1 MQTASVFFR
10 LALALSLSSLV
21 FSVFKGLAFGEA
33 TFLLFFSALL
43 LATRQQF
50 DRPTSMIDQPFTWSW
65 IAAVGVILATLL
77 GILWLA
83 FDEIRSGLG
92 GLWWQFEFDAQAPR
106 ALRAVLGALVVAV
119 ALASRQLLRPPTGLA
134 HRPTPDELERAS
146 AIINGHPRGDA
157 LMAFMGD
164 KSLMFS
170 SSERA
175 FLMFGK
181 RGRSWI
187 ALFDP
192 IGPREDWAELID
204 RFIAISREHGGRA
217 SFYQVR
223 PEGLPSY
230 LDAGFTAIKLGEE
243 AIVDLAAFTLAGGAA
258 AHLRY
263 ALKRGERDRL
273 TFELLTPE
281 QAFSQ
286 FDDLAEISAHWLDAR
301 RSQEKGFSVAAFEP
315 TYVSK
320 QHVGLLRRNG
330 TPVAF
335 ASVMTTDC
343 GSEATLGLMRSALP
357 NTPVAMEF
365 LLTRL
370 ILALRDMG
378 YARLSLGVAPLSGLR
393 PAPLSAR
400 WHQLAALIWRHGD
413 RFYNFQ
419 GLRTFKNKFNP
430 EWDPSQFLPFSPN
443 QFEPYRTRTRLFRTM
458 NDVFLAINQRPP
470 HYLDQSSFGVLDL
483 SGRATGGAFHPTAE
497 GHAMIANDAAEEL
510 CQRIGC
516 GP

>member
-1 MQTASVFFR
+1 
-10 LALALSLSSLV
+10 
-21 FSVFKGLAFGEA
+21 
-33 TFLLFFSALL
+33 
-43 LATRQQF
+43 
-50 DRPTSMIDQPFTWSW
+50 
-65 IAAVGVILATLL
+65 
-77 GILWLA
+77 
-83 FDEIRSGLG
+83 
-92 GLWWQFEFDAQAPR
+92 
-106 ALRAVLGALVVAV
+106 
-119 ALASRQLLRPPTGLA
+119 
-134 HRPTPDELERAS
+134 
-146 AIINGHPRGDA
+146 
-157 LMAFMGD
+157 MAFMGD
-164 KSLMFS
+164 KSLIFS

-181 RGRSWI
+181 HGRSWI

-204 RFIAISREHGGRA
+204 RFITISREHGGRA

-230 LDAGFTAIKLGEE
+230 LDAGFTAMKLGEE

-273 TFELLTPE
+273 AFELLTPE
-281 QAFSQ
+281 QAFSR

-430 EWDPSQFLPFSPN
+430 EWEPRYFVTSGTLGPFVALADAVVLISAGP
-443 QFEPYRTRTRLFRTM
+443 FRPRE
-458 NDVFLAINQRPP
+458 NVDV
-470 HYLDQSSFGVLDL
+470 
-483 SGRATGGAFHPTAE
+483 
-497 GHAMIANDAAEEL
+497 
-510 CQRIGC
+510 
-516 GP
+516 